1 MNILA
6 LDASTQRTGW
16 ATIVD
21 EKQLEYGAI
30 GAGDSR
36 VEARIIKMRNEI
48 LGLVKKFNIEKIV
61 MEEVRPDGLNLHT
74 GIVLR
79 WLQAS
84 IVLAVFEYNKDIV
97 VDFVL
102 PTTWR
107 GSLGL
112 QGYKIKREEQKKR
125 DIKYAEGRYNL
136 DLAGDDDAADAL
148 CILDY
153 ARKSAPIILDG
164 FELG

>member
-6 LDASTQRTGW
+6 LDASTKRSGW

-48 LGLVKKFNIEKIV
+48 LGLVKKFNIDKIV
-61 MEEVRPDGLNLHT
+61 MEEVRPDALNQHT
-74 GIVLR
+74 EIVLR

-84 IVLAVFEYNKDIV
+84 IVLAVFEYNKNIE
-97 VDFVL
+97 FEFIG
-102 PTTWR
+102 PSSWR
-107 GSLGL
+107 SKLGL
-112 QGYKIKREEQKKR
+112 QGYKIKRDEQKKR
-125 DIKYAEGRYNL
+125 DIEYAEGRYNL
-136 DLAGDDDAADAL
+136 DLAGDDDVADAL
-148 CILDY
+148 CILEY

>member
-16 ATIVD
+16 ATID
-21 EKQLEYGAI
+21 GNKLEYGFI
-30 GAGDSR
+30 GASSSK
-36 VEARIIKMRNEI
+36 VEARIIKMRDEI
-48 LGLVKKFNIEKIV
+48 LGLVKKFKIKKV
-61 MEEVRPDGLNLHT
+61 VLEEVRPDGMNQHT
-74 GIVLR
+74 GTVLR

-84 IVLAVFEYNKDIV
+84 IVLAVYEYDKDITV
-97 VDFVL
+97 EFVG
-102 PTTWR
+102 PSTWR
-107 GSLGL
+107 SKLGL

-125 DIKYAEGRYNL
+125 DIAYAEGRYGL
-136 DLAGDDDAADAL
+136 DLAGDDDAADAI

-153 ARKSAPIILDG
+153 AIKSAPIILDG

>member
-6 LDASTQRTGW
+6 IDGSTQRTGW

-21 EKQLEYGAI
+21 DNQLEYGAI
-30 GAGDSR
+30 GASSSR
-36 VEARIIKMRNEI
+36 VEARIIKMRDEI
-48 LGLVKKFNIEKIV
+48 LGLIKKYKIEKVV
-61 MEEVRPDGLNLHT
+61 MEEVRPDGMNQHT
-74 GIVLR
+74 GTVLR

-84 IVLAVFEYNKDIV
+84 IVLAVYEYNKNITV
-97 VDFVL
+97 EFVGAS
-102 PTTWR
+102 TWR
-107 GSLGL
+107 KELGL
-112 QGYKIKREEQKKR
+112 QGYKVKREEQKRK
-125 DIKYAEGRYNL
+125 DIEYAEGRYKL

-153 ARKSAPIILDG
+153 ARKSAPIIFDG

>member
-6 LDASTQRTGW
+6 IDGSTQRTGW

-21 EKQLEYGAI
+21 DKINYGYIA
-30 GAGDSR
+30 ASNSR
-36 VEARIIKMRNEI
+36 VEARIIKMRDEI
-48 LGLVKKFNIEKIV
+48 LNIVKTTQNIEKIV
-61 MEEVRPDGLNLHT
+61 MEEVRPDGMNQHT

-84 IVLAVFEYNKDIV
+84 IVLAVFEYNKNIE
-97 VDFVL
+97 FEFIESSS
-102 PTTWR
+102 WR
-107 GSLGL
+107 SKLGL

-136 DLAGDDDAADAL
+136 DLAGDDDIADAL

>member
-6 LDASTQRTGW
+6 IDGSTQRTGW
-16 ATIVD
+16 ATIVND
-21 EKQLEYGAI
+21 KQLEYGTI
-30 GAGDSR
+30 GASNSR
-36 VEARIIKMRNEI
+36 VEARIIKMRDEI
-48 LGLVKKFNIEKIV
+48 LNIVKTHNIEKVV

-84 IVLAVFEYNKDIV
+84 IVLAVFEYNKDIT
-97 VDFVL
+97 VDFVGASS
-102 PTTWR
+102 WR
-107 GSLGL
+107 KQLGL
-112 QGYKIKREEQKKR
+112 QGYKIKREEQKKK
-125 DIKYAEGRYNL
+125 DIEYAENRYNL
-136 DLAGDDDAADAL
+136 DLAGDDDAADAI